1 MNKKNYCTVFQFF
14 IPAFFML
21 IEISAC
27 KSRGGQNAEPEIVKG
42 TPVTITSIS
51 NGPMTETLTLHATAA
66 FLVKTNINPST
77 TGYIEYKNL
86 LVGQFIH
93 SGDVVF
99 QIHSKE
105 STAIG
110 NTISK
115 LDSSFHFNNSVAI
128 KSNSSGY
135 ISAINFQSGDYVQE
149 GESVITISEASS
161 FVFLLD
167 MPFELK
173 KYIPANNK
181 MDVEL
186 PGGEHLQG
194 HLRSAMPTVD
204 LGSQTQQYQLIVS
217 SDKMIPENLIAT
229 VTMVKASKAT
239 ALTLP
244 KSAVLSNE
252 TLNNFWVM
260 KMINDSLAVKIP
272 ISKGIETH
280 DMIEIVSP
288 VFSIEDKILITG
300 NYGLPDTALVVII
313 KKQK

>member
-1 MNKKNYCTVFQFF
+1 MMKRKYYNTVSQFL
-14 IPAFFML
+14 IPACILL
-21 IEISAC
+21 ILMVAC
-27 KSRGGQNAEPEIVKG
+27 KSRGEQIVEPEIVKG

-51 NGPMTETLTLHATAA
+51 NGPMTETLTLHATAT

-86 LVGQFIH
+86 QVGQFIH

-99 QIHSKE
+99 QLRPKE

-149 GESVITISEASS
+149 GDPVITISEASS

-186 PGGEHLQG
+186 PGGEHLKG
-194 HLRSAMPTVD
+194 YLRSAMPTVD
-204 LGSQTQQYQLIVS
+204 MGSQTQQYQLIVS

-229 VTMVKASKAT
+229 VTMVKASKTIAI
-239 ALTLP
+239 TLP
-244 KSAVLSNE
+244 KAAVLSNE
-252 TLNNFWVM
+252 TLDNFWVM
-260 KMINDSLAVKIP
+260 KMINDSLAVKVP
-272 ISKGIETH
+272 VTKGIESH
-280 DMIEIVSP
+280 DLIEIVSP
-288 VFSIEDKILITG
+288 VFSKEDKILITG

-313 KKQK
+313 KK